1 MLQHS
6 DEQGDWRRI
15 PWVSPDCITQYERE
29 YFNTA
34 TIQYMNIQCNEAY
47 TYMRCIAKDVAEDMM
62 RRSNM
67 YTAFSSERHSS
78 QSLKGEG

>member
-15 PWVSPDCITQYERE
+15 SRVSPDCMIQYERKH
-29 YFNTA
+29 FNSA
-34 TIQYMNIQCNEAY
+34 TTQYINTYCNEAY
-47 TYMRCIAKDVAEDMM
+47 TYMRCIAKDVAGDMM